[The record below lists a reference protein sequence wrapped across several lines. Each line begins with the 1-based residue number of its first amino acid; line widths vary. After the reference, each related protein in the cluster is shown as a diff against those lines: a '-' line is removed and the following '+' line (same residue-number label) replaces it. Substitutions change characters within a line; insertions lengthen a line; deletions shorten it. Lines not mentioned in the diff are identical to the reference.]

1 MRSHNLR
8 SASSAGSGGLT
19 PVFHYD
25 FGAGKGSWDGSSTTI
40 NDISGNGNHT
50 TFGNTTNLTQ
60 TTLSGAGCLVANI
73 DPCLD
78 RGNYTV
84 PSGIGNSI
92 GTGDYAIQMVWN
104 PYLRPHH
111 ANYYYSLQP
120 MTILYGSN
128 GSYGPTIQWGE
139 AGLLWLSNVNSNAF
153 GSSPPW
159 PPEFTGHAAQYNA
172 APAHTPQA
180 PYPPT
185 PPSYS
190 YTGGYPNRFYTATP
204 TKGYFGWEHAI
215 LTRVSGT
222 LYCYR
227 NGVQISSH
235 TNPVNYSTFGGAGVL
250 GYGSFTY
257 SSGNSYCGYNQRYLG
272 GFAIHKFFD
281 VGLDATQVST
291 IFNAEKARFGL

>member
-8 SASSAGSGGLT
+8 SASSAGSGGAS

-25 FGAGKGSWDGSSTTI
+25 FGAGQGSWDGSSTTI

-50 TFGNTTNLTQ
+50 TFGTTTNLTQ
-60 TTLSGAGCLVANI
+60 TSVSGAGCLVANI

-84 PSGIGNSI
+84 PSGIGNGI

-111 ANYYYSLQP
+111 ANYYYSTQP
-120 MTILYGSN
+120 MYILNGSS
-128 GSYGPTIQWGE
+128 GSYGPSFAIGE
-139 AGLLWLSNVNSNAF
+139 QGLLWLYQVNNNPY
-153 GSSPPW
+153 GSSPPF
-159 PPEFTGHAAQYNA
+159 PPTFTGHAAMYNA

-180 PYPPT
+180 PYPATPT
-185 PPSYS
+185 SYS
-190 YTGGYPNRFYTATP
+190 YSGYPNRFGTATP
-204 TKGYFGWEHAI
+204 HKGYIGWEHAI
-215 LTRVSGT
+215 LTRISGT

-235 TNPVNYSTFGGAGVL
+235 SNPTSYSTFGGAGVL

-257 SSGNSYCGYNQRYLG
+257 PSGNHYCGYNQRYLG

-281 VGLDATQVST
+281 VGLDATQVTT

>member
-60 TTLSGAGCLVANI
+60 TTVSGAGCLVANI

>member
-84 PSGIGNSI
+84 PSGIGNGI

-104 PYLRPHH
+104 PYLRPHA
-111 ANYYYSLQP
+111 ANYYYSTQP
-120 MTILYGSN
+120 MYILNGSS
-128 GSYGPTIQWGE
+128 GSYGPSFAIGE
-139 AGLLWLSNVNSNAF
+139 QGLLWLYNVNNNPY
-153 GSSPPW
+153 GSSPPF
-159 PPEFTGHAAQYNA
+159 PPTFTGHAAMYNA

-180 PYPPT
+180 PYPATPT
-185 PPSYS
+185 SYS
-190 YTGGYPNRFYTATP
+190 YSGYPNRFGTASP
-204 TKGYFGWEHAI
+204 HKGFLGWEHAI
-215 LTRVSGT
+215 LTRRSGT

-235 TNPVNYSTFGGAGVL
+235 SNPISYSTFGGAGVL

-257 SSGNSYCGYNQRYLG
+257 PSGNHYCGYNQRFLG

>member
-1 MRSHNLR
+1 
-8 SASSAGSGGLT
+8 
-19 PVFHYD
+19 
-25 FGAGKGSWDGSSTTI
+25 
-40 NDISGNGNHT
+40 
-50 TFGNTTNLTQ
+50 
-60 TTLSGAGCLVANI
+60 
-73 DPCLD
+73 
-78 RGNYTV
+78 
-84 PSGIGNSI
+84 
-92 GTGDYAIQMVWN
+92 
-104 PYLRPHH
+104 
-111 ANYYYSLQP
+111 

-128 GSYGPTIQWGE
+128 GSYGPTFGWGE

-159 PPEFTGHAAQYNA
+159 PPEFTGHATTYNA
-172 APAHTPQA
+172 APAYTPQTS
-180 PYPPT
+180 YPPT
-185 PPSYS
+185 PASYS
-190 YTGGYPNRFYTATP
+190 WTPGYPNRFYNATP
-204 TKGYFGWEHAI
+204 ITGYFGWEHAI